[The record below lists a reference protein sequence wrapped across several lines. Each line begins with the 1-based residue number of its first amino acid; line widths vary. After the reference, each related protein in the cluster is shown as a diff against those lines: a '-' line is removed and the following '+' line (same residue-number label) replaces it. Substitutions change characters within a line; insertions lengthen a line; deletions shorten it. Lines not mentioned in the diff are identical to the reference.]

1 MKTKGVGKWRRGKS
15 GSLGTGGSRPLCGGW
30 LVELWSSTLPPAP
43 DSPSQSL
50 AAHPHLPSS
59 DPDLISGEVARF
71 VFCRVVPAGREGVF
85 PHQSPSVPV
94 GKAGV
99 CCALPTRHAWS

>member
-1 MKTKGVGKWRRGKS
+1 MM
-15 GSLGTGGSRPLCGGW
+15 
-30 LVELWSSTLPPAP
+30 ELWSSTLPPAP

-50 AAHPHLPSS
+50 ATHPHLPSS
-59 DPDLISGEVARF
+59 DPDLVSSEVARLL
-71 VFCRVVPAGREGVF
+71 FCRVVPAGTEGVF

-94 GKAGV
+94 SKAGM